1 MLKADCLTDD
11 SQFTGGVMTR
21 LLCQLLSTAV
31 FLLASLSSVLAQD
44 GFYKGKTIRIIV
56 GAAAGGGY
64 DTYSRTIARHFGKH
78 IPGNPD
84 HRRR

>member
-1 MLKADCLTDD
+1 
-11 SQFTGGVMTR
+11 MTR

-44 GFYKGKTIRIIV
+44 GYYKGKTIRIIV

-78 IPGNPD
+78 IPGNPTIVVD
-84 HRRR
+84 NMPGAG